1 MSKYQALYAEK
12 ANIGF
17 EAGICTQDL
26 KWQVIQPNIFF
37 FSWNSSSQQSGII
50 KSIHRCRHLA
60 ESSQWRLHCEP
71 KFPKTAPAPFLLP
84 CKAQNILSYK
94 CLSLLLIF
102 FQISEVNFHL
112 TGSRTYTHMWKRNSS
127 WRAAAQQQ
135 PLRRSLI
142 TESQALRSSLIT
154 LGCKQHQPVLPQ
166 QDSLSAEGQHKVCTR
181 RPSQLSVVLNEL
193 RSLAL

>member
-37 FSWNSSSQQSGII
+37 FWNSSSQQSGII

-60 ESSQWRLHCEP
+60 ESSQWRLHCEQ

-84 CKAQNILSYK
+84 FKAQNILSYK
-94 CLSLLLIF
+94 WLSLLLIF

-112 TGSRTYTHMWKRNSS
+112 TGSRTYTHMWKGNGS
-127 WRAAAQQQ
+127 WRAAAHQQ
-135 PLRRSLI
+135 PLRR
-142 TESQALRSSLIT
+142 SLIT

-166 QDSLSAEGQHKVCTR
+166 QDSLSAERVNIRSAHAG
-181 RPSQLSVVLNEL
+181 LLNSVW
-193 RSLAL
+193 SWMS

>member
-1 MSKYQALYAEK
+1 MHTRFKVTSYSAKYL
-12 ANIGF
+12 
-17 EAGICTQDL
+17 
-26 KWQVIQPNIFF
+26 F

-71 KFPKTAPAPFLLP
+71 KFPKTVPAPFLLP

-154 LGCKQHQPVLPQ
+154 LGGKQHQPVLPQ

-181 RPSQLSVVLNEL
+181 RPPQLSVVLNEL